1 MNEHQA
7 LIDQYGL
14 VEALRRIRLTH
25 NMEVSRIDL
34 RFAIIHVQT
43 IDELDL
49 SGVNLAHSVWK
60 KVSIKRLIGSDI
72 RLEHATWEEVEISSG
87 DINFLVANGIK
98 LIRCQFSALQI
109 SLSEI
114 ARSLWERSIFSN
126 CRILNTKLVN
136 TTWKKCTFVDMY
148 LEAIDGRYLDIRPD
162 AIGLGNIFTGK
173 TIWTNSDLRRA
184 KFRLDDLKNMHIVN
198 MILSRPTLKED
209 ERFTYTQYIGSV
221 SSRSQHKPQK
231 RRRRL

>member
-34 RFAIIHVQT
+34 RFAIIHAQT
-43 IDELDL
+43 IDQLDL

-60 KVSIKRLIGSDI
+60 KVSIKCLTGSDI
-72 RLEHATWEEVEISSG
+72 RLEHATWEEVEIFSG
-87 DINFLVANGIK
+87 DITFMVANGIK
-98 LIRCQFSALQI
+98 FSHCHLSSLHIA
-109 SLSEI
+109 LSEI
-114 ARSLWERSIFSN
+114 ARSLWEHSILNS
-126 CRILNTKLVN
+126 CRIQTTKLVN
-136 TTWKKCTFVDMY
+136 TTWKKCTFIDTSFD
-148 LEAIDGRYLDIRPD
+148 AIDGRYLDIRPD

-173 TIWTNSDLRRA
+173 TVWINSDLRRA
-184 KFRLDDLKNMHIVN
+184 KFRLDDLKNIQIVN

-209 ERFTYTQYIGSV
+209 GRFTYSQYIGNI
-221 SSRSQHKPQK
+221 SSRPQRKPQK